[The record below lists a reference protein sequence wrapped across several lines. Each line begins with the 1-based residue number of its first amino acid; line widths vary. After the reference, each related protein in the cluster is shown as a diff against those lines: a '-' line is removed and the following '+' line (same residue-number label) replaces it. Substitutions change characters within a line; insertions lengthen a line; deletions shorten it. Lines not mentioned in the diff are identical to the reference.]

1 MSINTQSLAE
11 IHAKATARVSQLRAD
26 IEEAQ
31 KLLSS
36 YEQEL
41 TPLLQIMKVTAPLSP
56 EPTEEPPTPSPAAQ
70 MREAVEEVLAT
81 EGPAPSGESVETVI
95 PSRRYSQY
103 KLAPRFRRF
112 LDRFGNNEKVERR
125 EIAAWYRRAL
135 SPGMA
140 DNSLCAMVS
149 EITRTLVAKGILAR
163 EGEGVWRIVR

>member
-1 MSINTQSLAE
+1 MSINTQPLAE
-11 IHAKATARVSQLRAD
+11 IHRQASTRVEQLRAD

-41 TPLLQIMKVTAPLSP
+41 TPLLQILKVTAPL
-56 EPTEEPPTPSPAAQ
+56 PTEESPVLSPAAQ
-70 MREAVEEVLAT
+70 MREAVEEVLET
-81 EGPAPSGESVETVI
+81 EGPAQGVETVI

-112 LDRFGNNEKVERR
+112 LDRFGNNETVQRR

-140 DNSLCAMVS
+140 DNSLYAMVS

>member
-11 IHAKATARVSQLRAD
+11 IHAKATARVAQLRAD

-41 TPLLQIMKVTAPLSP
+41 TPLLQIMKVTAPMSP
-56 EPTEEPPTPSPAAQ
+56 ELTEESPTPSPAAQ
-70 MREAVEEVLAT
+70 MREAVEEVLET
-81 EGPAPSGESVETVI
+81 EGPAQGVETVI

-112 LDRFGNNEKVERR
+112 LDRFGNNETVQRR

-163 EGEGVWRIVR
+163 EGEGVWRVVR